1 MSDKIDELKSLM
13 NKTADDVEA
22 EVLARKAELETEL
35 DAIRETLGEN
45 IKGIKAF
52 LKSNAKC
59 IGLIAFAL
67 VVGFAFGAA
76 LV

>member
-1 MSDKIDELKSLM
+1 MENKLAELKDLM
-13 NKTADDVEA
+13 SKTADDVEA
-22 EVLARKAELETEL
+22 EVLARRAELETEL
-35 DAIRETLGEN
+35 AAIQETLGEN
-45 IKGIKAF
+45 IKGVKAF

-59 IGLIAFAL
+59 IGLIVFAL